1 MNAENDPRYPIG
13 KYSKPPVIDSAL
25 RIQSVKQIEVA
36 PAALRLAVEHLSDS
50 QLDTPYRDGGWTVR
64 QVVHHLPDSHL
75 NAYVRFKLALT
86 EDLPVVKP
94 YDEAL
99 WAQIP
104 EATHAPIASSLD
116 LLDALHRRWIA
127 CIREL
132 SDHHFNRKFRHLE
145 LGDMSLDEQLA
156 HYAWHGRHHI
166 AQITSLKQRM
176 GWK

>member
-1 MNAENDPRYPIG
+1 MDAQNDLRYPIG
-13 KYSKPPVIDSAL
+13 KFSKPSVIDSSQ
-25 RIQSVKQIEVA
+25 RIQSVKQIEIA

-50 QLDTPYRDGGWTVR
+50 QLDTPYRNGGWTIR
-64 QVVHHLPDSHL
+64 QVVHHLPDSHV

-86 EDLPVVKP
+86 EDLPIIKP

-104 EATHAPIASSLD
+104 EAVHAPVAISLD

-132 SDHHFNRKFRHLE
+132 SERQFDREFRHLE
-145 LGDMSLDEQLA
+145 LGDMNLNEQLA
-156 HYAWHGRHHI
+156 YYAWHGRHHI
-166 AQITSLKQRM
+166 AQITGLKQRM